1 MAGGTWTAQNKVR
14 PGVYINFAT
23 AETGGLSVGERG
35 TVAIAQVLDWGAF
48 SEVQTVE
55 AGTDTTPM
63 TGYALSDTHNL
74 FLQQIF
80 LGTNRT
86 SGANKVLLYRLPT
99 TGNVAA
105 SVTTGNLTA
114 TAKYAGTRGN
124 DISISITADPDT
136 EGSFIVSTMV
146 DGATVDTQNAAT
158 VAGLI
163 ANDWVTFSGTGEL
176 AATTGVALA
185 NGANGTLSASTAYAS
200 FLTAIEPLTFDVLV
214 YDGADTTV
222 QSACISFAKRMAEDN
237 GKNIQLVTANA
248 TAPDSRFIINV
259 HSGVTLA
266 DGTTLTAQQVCWWVG
281 GATAGAA
288 YNQSITYAVY
298 PNAVA
303 VNPPLS
309 NAQYEAGINAG
320 WFLLFDDHGTI
331 KVETDINSLTTYT
344 PDIGKV
350 YRKNRVMRLCNTIAN
365 DIYAQFS
372 ANYIGTTN
380 NNEEGRALLRGSIV
394 GYLQEI
400 QNGQGIQNFTAD
412 DVEVLAGNEVDAVV
426 VNIAIQ
432 PVDSVEKIYMTI
444 TVG

>member
-1 MAGGTWTAQNKVR
+1 MAGGNWTAQNKVR

-23 AETGGLSVGERG
+23 AETNALNVGERG
-35 TVAIAQVLDWGAF
+35 TVAIAQVLNWGAF
-48 SEVQTVE
+48 SSIQTIE
-55 AGTDTTPM
+55 ANTDTTPL
-63 TGYALSDTHNL
+63 TGYVLSDSHNL

-114 TAKYAGTRGN
+114 TAKYAGIRGN

-146 DGATVDTQNAAT
+146 DGAVVDTQNAAT
-158 VAGLI
+158 VAGLS
-163 ANDWVTFSGTGEL
+163 ANGWVTFSGTGEL
-176 AATTGVALA
+176 AASTGVSLA
-185 NGANGTLSASTAYAS
+185 NGSNGTLSASTAYAS
-200 FLTAIEPLTFDVLV
+200 FLTAIEPLNFDVLV

-222 QSACISFAKRMAEDN
+222 QGACISFAKRMADDN

-259 HSGVTLA
+259 NSGVTLV
-266 DGTTLTAQQVCWWVG
+266 DGTTLTPQQVCWWVG
-281 GATAGAA
+281 GATAGAE
-288 YNQSITYAVY
+288 YNQSLTYATY

-303 VNPPLS
+303 VNPPLTNS
-309 NAQYEAGINAG
+309 QYEAGIGAG
-320 WFLLFDDHGTI
+320 WFILFDDHGVI
-331 KVETDINSLTTYT
+331 KVETDINSLITYT
-344 PDIGKV
+344 PEIGKV

-380 NNEEGRALLRGSIV
+380 NNEEGRALFRGAIV